1 MIDLWN
7 AVNKKEIPELENPE
21 KVTNIVDIL
30 DLNKQPKEKGLLFCL
45 KI

>member
-7 AVNKKEIPELENPE
+7 AVNKKEISELENPD

-30 DLNKQPKEKGLLFCL
+30 DLNKQPKEKGLPLGL